1 MIFTLVIELLHSIYD
16 HQATFPGDERYYEKV
31 LKLDRL
37 PSIAPQLYSLLKD
50 RDLITQTPSGFQ
62 ECLKEAHTQTL
73 FKNLFI
79 KHQTEE
85 IMRALDRLGIEVIP
99 LKGIFFAE
107 RYFGESGARPTSDID
122 LLVNR
127 SAIHKATDCIKKLGF
142 SFEEESLPGHFHCC
156 LSKELPGSPVPLC
169 VEIHWDIVKEDTSNL
184 EIAEFWEESTPL
196 DGYDYVYELSAYH
209 TFYLM
214 CLHAWRHNL
223 DSLKC
228 YVDLLQM
235 IDISGK
241 SIDFLR
247 LRHDAR
253 LHKTWRR
260 VVRTLSILYHKFPF
274 MRKVTSFPYE
284 RPIRY
289 AISTKTT
296 GAMKYVNFVDYHL
309 LSYDS
314 PKHGLIG
321 LYTGMKEH
329 MPIQKL
335 KK

>member
-1 MIFTLVIELLHSIYD
+1 MTCEQF
-16 HQATFPGDERYYEKV
+16 
-31 LKLDRL
+31 
-37 PSIAPQLYSLLKD
+37 PSIAPQLYTLLKD
-50 RDLITQTPSGFQ
+50 RSLLNQTPSAFQ
-62 ECLKEAHTQTL
+62 KYLKEAYTQTL
-73 FKNLFI
+73 FRNLFI

-85 IMRALDRLGIEVIP
+85 IVRALDKLRIKVIP
-99 LKGIFFAE
+99 LKGVFFAE
-107 RYFGESGARPTSDID
+107 RYFGGSGARPTSDID
-122 LLVNR
+122 LLVNG
-127 SAIHKATDCIKKLGF
+127 STIHKARDCMKELGF
-142 SFEEESLPGHFHCC
+142 APEEEALPGHFHCS
-156 LSKELPGSPVPLC
+156 LSKEIPGSPIPLS
-169 VEIHWDIVKEDTSNL
+169 VEIHWDLVKEDTSTL
-184 EIAEFWEESTPL
+184 DIAEFWEESTPL
-196 DGYDYVYELSAYH
+196 EGYDYVYELSVYH
-209 TFYLM
+209 TFYFM

-235 IDISGK
+235 LHVSGED
-241 SIDFLR
+241 IDFLR
-247 LRHDAR
+247 LRHGAR
-253 LHKTWRR
+253 RHKTWTR
-260 VVRTLSILYHKFPF
+260 VVRTLSILYQDFPF
-274 MRKVTSFPYE
+274 MRKVRCFPYE

-335 KK
+335 K